1 MTYKTE
7 KGTFMGGAGEMLAA
21 RLDVPTGPVRA
32 WALFAHCFTCTK
44 DIKGASRLAN
54 ALTRHGIAV
63 LRFDFTGIGNS
74 KGEFANTNF
83 TSNIHDLVAA
93 ADWMREHHCAPGL
106 LIGHSLGGAAVLAA
120 AHEIAE
126 CKAVA
131 TIAAPSDPEHV
142 TCHFGAA
149 LDDVREMGSG
159 QINVGGES
167 FTITQQF
174 LDDVNGHNLD
184 KAIRT
189 LDRAL
194 LILHSPYDETVGVE
208 NAEQIFIA
216 AKHPKSF
223 VSLDDVDHL
232 MHGSD
237 DATYVAGV
245 IAAWSGRYVEAVED
259 EDADSMPGKAG
270 DVIVW
275 ETGNGQY
282 QQRVAVGGK
291 HALTADEPKSF
302 GGLDSGASP
311 YDLVLAGLGACTSMT
326 MRMYAERKG
335 FNLDKVTV
343 HLRHDKIHADDC
355 ADCANIVGKIDVIER
370 EITMEGDLDAATR
383 ASLLKIA
390 DKCPVHRTLHGE
402 VKVVTKE
409 SR

>member
-7 KGTFMGGAGEMLAA
+7 KATFMGGAGEMLAA
-21 RLDVPTGPVRA
+21 RLDIPTGPVRA

-44 DIKGASRLAN
+44 DIKGAARLVS

-93 ADWMREHHCAPGL
+93 ADWMREHHSAPGL

-120 AHEIAE
+120 AHDVPE

-131 TIAAPSDPEHV
+131 TIAAPSDPAHV

-149 LDDVREMGSG
+149 LEDVRETGSG
-159 QINVGGES
+159 QINVGGAS

-208 NAEQIFIA
+208 NAEQIFIT

-223 VSLDDVDHL
+223 VSLDDADHL
-232 MHGSD
+232 MHGAD
-237 DATYVAGV
+237 DATYVAGI
-245 IAAWSGRYVEAVED
+245 IAAWAGRYVEAVDD
-259 EDADSMPGKAG
+259 EGPVSLPGNAG

-282 QQRVAVGGK
+282 QQRVSVGGH
-291 HALTADEPKSF
+291 HALTADEPKKF
-302 GGLDSGASP
+302 GGLDSGPSP

-335 FNLDKVTV
+335 LNLDKVTV
-343 HLRHDKIHADDC
+343 RLRHEKIHADDC
-355 ADCANIVGKIDVIER
+355 ADCANVAGKIDQIER

-383 ASLLKIA
+383 TSLLKIA

-402 VKVVTKE
+402 VNVVTKE
-409 SR
+409 AR

>member
-7 KGTFMGGAGEMLAA
+7 KATFMGGAGEMLAA

-44 DIKGASRLAN
+44 DIKGAARLAS

-93 ADWMREHHCAPGL
+93 ADWMREHHSAPGL
-106 LIGHSLGGAAVLAA
+106 LIGHSLGGSAVLAA
-120 AHEIAE
+120 AHDVPE

-131 TIAAPSDPEHV
+131 TIAAPSDPAHV

-149 LDDVREMGSG
+149 LEDVRVTGAG
-159 QINVGGES
+159 QINVGGAS

-208 NAEQIFIA
+208 NAEQIFIT

-223 VSLDDVDHL
+223 VSLDDADHL
-232 MHGSD
+232 MHGAD

-245 IAAWSGRYVEAVED
+245 IAAWSGRYIEAVED
-259 EDADSMPGKAG
+259 ENVDHLPGKAG

-282 QQRVAVGGK
+282 QQRVSVGGQ

-302 GGLDSGASP
+302 GGLDSGPSP

-343 HLRHDKIHADDC
+343 RLRHEKIHADDC
-355 ADCANIVGKIDVIER
+355 ANCANIVGKIDVIER

-383 ASLLKIA
+383 LSLLEIA

-409 SR
+409 AR